1 MARGIYT
8 NRVEEVYSRQGVPG
22 VLKML
27 RSQNS
32 NGSAEVL
39 KWALNTNRI
48 DVARQAYPKVD
59 GATKWEMAKD
69 LAGRSSYH
77 RAFPLILG
85 GQDPSFNNAMLLWMA
100 AQRNNRETVR
110 FLVRHPKITQ
120 QMCTTLAPSSASI
133 VAKQLVDEELS
144 LWQNSLIA
152 ASIGNGADHKPTT
165 RKM

>member
-8 NRVEEVYSRQGVPG
+8 NRVEDVYSRQGVPG

-27 RSQNS
+27 RATNS

-48 DVARQAYPKVD
+48 DVARQAYAKVD
-59 GATKWEMAKD
+59 SATKWEMAKD

-110 FLVRHPKITQ
+110 FLVRHPKITS
-120 QMCTTLAPSSASI
+120 QMCATSGKLMATSDAQ
-133 VAKQLVDEELS
+133 QLVDEELA
-144 LWQNSLIA
+144 LWQNSQLA
-152 ASIGNGADHKPTT
+152 GTIGNNVIAKRMV

>member
-8 NRVEEVYSRQGVPG
+8 NRVEDVYSRQGVPG

-27 RSQNS
+27 RGQNS
-32 NGSAEVL
+32 NGCAEVL

-48 DVARQAYPKVD
+48 DVARQAYAKVD

-85 GQDPSFNNAMLLWMA
+85 GQDPSFNNAMLLWTA

-110 FLVRHPKITQ
+110 FLVRHPKITE

-133 VAKQLVDEELS
+133 AAKQLVDEERAA
-144 LWQNSLIA
+144 WQHSLIA
-152 ASIGNGADHKPTT
+152 AALGHGTVQPSTT